1 MAAATMSDTAS
12 DDMFSLAGKT
22 AIVTG
27 GTRGIGEMI
36 ATGFLQRGV
45 KTYITSRK
53 ADACEAMQE
62 KLSAFGEVV
71 AAPYDL
77 ASSEGIEAF
86 AGFMAE
92 REGKIDILVNNA
104 GATWG
109 ADIDKL
115 TEEQWD
121 KVMDLNVKSLFFLS
135 QKLLPQLRAA
145 AVETGRG
152 RIINIASIEGH
163 TVPMQTD
170 SFVYPTSKAAVNHL
184 TRVMARRLAGEKIT
198 VNAIAPGPFE
208 SKMTAFMLASDE
220 GKKMVGGH
228 MPLGRIGQPD
238 DMIGLSVFL
247 ASRAAD
253 YITGVSIPLDG
264 GYVSAR

>member
-1 MAAATMSDTAS
+1 MTDPLFDIS
-12 DDMFSLAGKT
+12 GKV

-36 ATGFLQRGV
+36 ATGYLQRGV

-53 ADACEAMQE
+53 ADACAAMQE
-62 KLSAFGEVV
+62 KLSQYGEVI

-77 ASSEGIEAF
+77 ATMEGVEAF
-86 AGFMAE
+86 AAYMAE
-92 REGKIDILVNNA
+92 REPKIDILVNNA

-115 TEEQWD
+115 EEAQWD

-135 QKLLPQLRAA
+135 QKLLPQIRAA
-145 AVETGRG
+145 AEANGRA
-152 RIINIASIEGH
+152 RIINIASVEGH
-163 TVPMQTD
+163 RVPLQPD

-184 TRVMARRLAGEKIT
+184 TRSMAKRLAKEKIT

-208 SKMTAFMLASDE
+208 SKMTAFMLGTDE
-220 GKKMVGGH
+220 GKDMVGAA
-228 MPLGRIGQPD
+228 MPVGRIGAPD

-247 ASRAAD
+247 AAPASD

-264 GYVSAR
+264 GFVNAT